1 MSRAN
6 ICWSTPRSTFV
17 NYTWESWSL
26 SPIGI
31 PSPPNN
37 LHFRFIFFQ
46 LVNVNVARL
55 CRVSKIEICEFYGS
69 LYNIIHIVY
78 RCSQFQSTL
87 VGNYEP
93 MPASCSSFEAIFETV
108 SVEWLLILV
117 VNKNDTEMS
126 SPRASSFLP
135 GKKNYRV
142 GTASFSTFEMDL
154 PLLACIV

>member
-37 LHFRFIFFQ
+37 LHFRFIFFPTCKCK
-46 LVNVNVARL
+46 
-55 CRVSKIEICEFYGS
+55 CRPIMQSIQDRNLRILRS

-78 RCSQFQSTL
+78 SQFQSTL

>member
-1 MSRAN
+1 MAEWV
-6 ICWSTPRSTFV
+6 CKHYDVPRKYLLEHT
-17 NYTWESWSL
+17 T
-26 SPIGI
+26 I
-31 PSPPNN
+31 N
-37 LHFRFIFFQ
+37 LCKLHLRKLISFPDLFFFQ